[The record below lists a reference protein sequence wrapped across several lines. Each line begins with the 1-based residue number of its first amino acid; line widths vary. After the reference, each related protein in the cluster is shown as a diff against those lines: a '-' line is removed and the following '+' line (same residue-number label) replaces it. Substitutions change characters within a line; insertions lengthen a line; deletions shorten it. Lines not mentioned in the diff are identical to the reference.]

1 MPRNKHEREIRRLYV
16 PFEDPWSSSIPRSE
30 LVSYNTDMMISQLRM
45 VDMCGPE
52 PVPDYSSLVVF
63 IDGACRNNGLPTAR
77 ASYGI
82 YFGPDSPYNSCGL
95 LDKSLPQTS
104 TRAEI
109 EAFRQALGSILAII
123 KKYPKLSRI
132 KVATDSSFLVKAMS
146 QWIKRWIENNGV
158 GSNGRQVAHFQV
170 LKRLHDRLV
179 YLENNDQTGRR
190 EYQSWHVPRTMNR
203 EADALA
209 NKALDE
215 A

>member
-63 IDGACRNNGLPTAR
+63 IDAR

-123 KKYPKLSRI
+123 RKYPKLSRI